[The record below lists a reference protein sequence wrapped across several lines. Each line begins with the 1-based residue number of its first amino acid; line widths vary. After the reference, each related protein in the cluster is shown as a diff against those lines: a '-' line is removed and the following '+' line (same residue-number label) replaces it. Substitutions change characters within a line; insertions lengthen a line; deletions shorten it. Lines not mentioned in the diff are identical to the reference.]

1 MKRLLGYLRPYRAEF
16 ALGLFCMVLFGAS
29 DGAIPF
35 LVKYILDGVFADQ
48 NKDLLTLLP
57 VLIVIFA
64 VIRGVF
70 GFGQEFLMSRIG
82 HKIVRDLRSEL
93 NKHILSLHPGF
104 FVEVGSAGLVS
115 RVSNDTLQA
124 KALLTES
131 VASVIRDT
139 IRIIGLICAAVY
151 LDPMLALI
159 GLVAFPLGVYPIIR
173 IGKRM
178 RALGRRGQ
186 ESVGAISSLLQSTI
200 IGGKVVRVFGRE
212 PYEEKRFNDENSKL
226 FRTMV
231 KGDTAKALT
240 TPINEFLG
248 AIAISAVLLYGG
260 LTVIN
265 GTRTQGDFIAFLLSL
280 FLLYD
285 PFKRLSKVH
294 ASMQQAMGALDR
306 IFDLLDTK
314 PEIVD
319 APVTRDFPESTDIK
333 FDKVS
338 FKYPTGETFAL
349 NDVSFDIPKGSTTAL
364 VGFSGSGKS
373 TSVDLIPRFLDPTQ
387 GRVLIGGVNV
397 RDLKLSV
404 LRSKIAMVSQHT
416 FLFNDSVFENIRYGD
431 LNASK
436 EQIEEAARSAYA
448 HDFITALPD
457 GYNTMVGEG
466 GFALSGGERQRIAIA
481 RAILKNAPI
490 LILDEA
496 TASLDNRSEREV
508 QDALSKLMVGKTSIV
523 IAHRLSTVLNAD
535 KIFVFEDG
543 KIVESGTHE
552 SLLANSGL
560 YFRLYNEGKTAGV

>member
-1 MKRLLGYLRPYRAEF
+1 
-16 ALGLFCMVLFGAS
+16 MVLFGAS
-29 DGAIPF
+29 DGGIPF

-48 NKDLLTLLP
+48 NKELLFLLP

-64 VIRGVF
+64 VVRGVF

-212 PYEEKRFNDENSKL
+212 PYEERRFNDENAKL

-306 IFDLLDTK
+306 IFHLLDTK

-319 APVTRDFPESTDIK
+319 PPVTRDFPESNDIK

-338 FKYPTGETFAL
+338 FKYPTQEAFAL
-349 NDVSFDIPKGSTTAL
+349 KDVSFDIPKGSTTAL

-373 TSVDLIPRFLDPTQ
+373 TCVDLIPRFLDPTE
-387 GRVLIGGVNV
+387 GRVLIGGVDV
-397 RDLKLSV
+397 RDLKLSD

-416 FLFNDSVFENIRYGD
+416 FLFNDTVFENIRYGD

-457 GYNTMVGEG
+457 GYNTIVGEG

-508 QDALSKLMVGKTSIV
+508 QDALSRLMVGKTSIV
-523 IAHRLSTVLNAD
+523 IAHRLSTVINAD
-535 KIFVFEDG
+535 KIFVFEEG

-552 SLLANSGL
+552 SLLAKSGL

>member
-1 MKRLLGYLRPYRAEF
+1 
-16 ALGLFCMVLFGAS
+16 MVLFGAS

-48 NKDLLTLLP
+48 NKDLLALLP
-57 VLIVIFA
+57 VLIIIFA
-64 VIRGVF
+64 LLRGAF
-70 GFGQEFLMSRIG
+70 GFGQEILMSRIG
-82 HKIVRDLRSEL
+82 HKIVRDLRSQL
-93 NKHILSLHPGF
+93 NKHILTLHPGY
-104 FVEVGSAGLVS
+104 FVEFGSAGLVS

-131 VASVIRDT
+131 IASVIRDS
-139 IRIIGLICAAVY
+139 IRIVGLICAAIY
-151 LDPMLALI
+151 LDPILALI
-159 GLVAFPLGVYPIIR
+159 GLVAFPLGVYPVMR

-178 RALGRRGQ
+178 RALGKRGQ
-186 ESVGAISSLLQSTI
+186 ESVGALSTLLQSTI

-212 PYEEKRFNDENSKL
+212 PYEEKRFDDENARL

-294 ASMQQAMGALDR
+294 ASMQQALGALDR

-314 PEIVD
+314 PAIID
-319 APVTRDFPESTDIK
+319 PSVTKSFPSSTEIK
-333 FDKVS
+333 FKNVT
-338 FKYPTGETFAL
+338 FRYPNQEVYAL
-349 NDVSFDIPKGSTTAL
+349 NDVSLDIPQGSTIAL

-373 TSVDLIPRFLDPTQ
+373 TAVDLIPRFLEPSKGEVT
-387 GRVLIGGVNV
+387 VGGVNV
-397 RDLKLSV
+397 NELKLSD

-416 FLFNDSVFENIRYGD
+416 FLFHDTVFENIRYGD
-431 LNASK
+431 LNATK
-436 EQIEEAARSAYA
+436 EEIESAAKSAFA
-448 HDFITALPD
+448 HDFISALPD

-508 QDALSKLMVGKTSIV
+508 QEALSTLMVGKTSIV
-523 IAHRLSTVLNAD
+523 IAHRLSTVLGAD
-535 KIFVFEDG
+535 KIFVFEEG
-543 KIVESGTHE
+543 KIVESGTHQE
-552 SLLANSGL
+552 LLSRSGL
-560 YFRLYNEGKTAGV
+560 YYKLYNEGKTAGV

>member
-1 MKRLLGYLRPYRAEF
+1 MI
-16 ALGLFCMVLFGAS
+16 LFGAS
-29 DGAIPF
+29 DGGIPF

-48 NKDLLTLLP
+48 NKELLFLLP

-64 VIRGVF
+64 VVRGVL

-186 ESVGAISSLLQSTI
+186 EGVGAISSLLQSTI

-306 IFDLLDTK
+306 IFHLLDTK

-319 APVTRDFPESTDIK
+319 PPVTRDFPESNDIK

-338 FKYPTGETFAL
+338 FKYPTQEAFAL
-349 NDVSFDIPKGSTTAL
+349 KDVSFDIPKGSTTAL

-373 TSVDLIPRFLDPTQ
+373 TCVDLIPRFLDPTE
-387 GRVLIGGVNV
+387 GRVLIGGVDV
-397 RDLKLSV
+397 RDLKLSD

-416 FLFNDSVFENIRYGD
+416 FLFNDTVFENIRYGD

-457 GYNTMVGEG
+457 GYNTIVGEG

-508 QDALSKLMVGKTSIV
+508 QDALSRLMVGKTSIV
-523 IAHRLSTVLNAD
+523 IAHRLSTVINAD
-535 KIFVFEDG
+535 KIFVFEEG

-552 SLLANSGL
+552 SLLAESGL

>member
-1 MKRLLGYLRPYRAEF
+1 
-16 ALGLFCMVLFGAS
+16 MVLFGAS
-29 DGAIPF
+29 DGVIPF

-48 NKDLLTLLP
+48 NRDLLTLLP
-57 VLIVIFA
+57 ILIIIFA
-64 VIRGVF
+64 LLRGAF
-70 GFGQEFLMSRIG
+70 GFSQEILMSRIG

-93 NKHILSLHPGF
+93 NKHILTLHPGY
-104 FVEVGSAGLVS
+104 FVESGSAGIVS

-124 KALLTES
+124 KTLLTES
-131 VASVIRDT
+131 IASVIRDS
-139 IRIIGLICAAVY
+139 IRIIGLICAAIY
-151 LDPMLALI
+151 LDPILALI
-159 GLVAFPLGVYPIIR
+159 GLVAFPLGVYPVMR

-178 RALGRRGQ
+178 RMLGKRGQ
-186 ESVGAISSLLQSTI
+186 ESVGVLSALLQSTI

-212 PYEEKRFNDENSKL
+212 PYEEKRFDDENSRL

-294 ASMQQAMGALDR
+294 ASMQQALGALDR

-314 PEIVD
+314 SAIMEPKQSKPFPASTSIRFNN
-319 APVTRDFPESTDIK
+319 VTFR
-333 FDKVS
+333 
-338 FKYPTGETFAL
+338 YPTQEVYAL
-349 NDVSFDIPKGSTTAL
+349 SDVTIDIPQGSTVAL

-373 TSVDLIPRFLDPTQ
+373 TAVDLIPRFIDPINGEVT
-387 GRVLIGGVNV
+387 IGGVKV
-397 RDLKLSV
+397 SELKV
-404 LRSKIAMVSQHT
+404 AELRKNIAMVSQHT
-416 FLFNDSVFENIRYGD
+416 FLFHDTVFENIRYGD
-431 LNASK
+431 LNATK
-436 EQIEEAARSAYA
+436 EEIEAAAKNAFA

-508 QDALSKLMVGKTSIV
+508 QEALSKLMDGKTSIV
-523 IAHRLSTVLNAD
+523 IAHRLSTVYGAD
-535 KIFVFEDG
+535 KIFVFEEG
-543 KIVESGTHE
+543 KVVESGTHE
-552 SLLANSGL
+552 ELLAQSGL
-560 YFRLYNEGKTAGV
+560 YYKLYNEVAGV